1 MKTLWR
7 EDVVFRIQ
15 HGYVIYYLFIKV
27 LGVVVYSG
35 HDTKIMMNSIKG
47 KMKYSKVEKAMNK

>member
-1 MKTLWR
+1 
-7 EDVVFRIQ
+7 
-15 HGYVIYYLFIKV
+15 V

-47 KMKYSKVEKAMNK
+47 KMKYSKVEKTMNK